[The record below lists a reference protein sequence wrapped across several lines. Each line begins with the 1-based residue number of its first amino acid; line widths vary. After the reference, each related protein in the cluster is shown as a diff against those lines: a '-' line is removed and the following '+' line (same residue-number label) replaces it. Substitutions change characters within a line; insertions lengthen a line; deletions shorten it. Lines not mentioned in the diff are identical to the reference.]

1 VQLGTRLACAEMI
14 RSGITCFAD
23 MYYFES
29 EIAETVAEVG
39 MRALLGQSLL
49 IFPSPDADNFEDG
62 ILLCRRF
69 IEKWN
74 GHSLI
79 QPAVAPHAWYTT
91 TPELLRACA
100 DLARAYDVPVHSHIS
115 ETAFEV
121 EDSRRQNNMPVV
133 PWYAKHGLLETKLL
147 AAHCVHLDRGE

>member
-1 VQLGTRLACAEMI
+1 
-14 RSGITCFAD
+14 
-23 MYYFES
+23 
-29 EIAETVAEVG
+29 
-39 MRALLGQSLL
+39 
-49 IFPSPDADNFEDG
+49 
-62 ILLCRRF
+62 
-69 IEKWN
+69 
-74 GHSLI
+74 LI

-147 AAHCVHLDRGE
+147 AAHCVHLDRGEMYDLKKAGAGIAHCPSS